1 MNQQRAK
8 DLLYRG
14 RAVYADLNN
23 GQRHRIIRF
32 EPKYCYSISGRKIN
46 LTSVLDFN

>member
-1 MNQQRAK
+1 MNHQRAK

-23 GQRHRIIRF
+23 GHRHRIITIGL
-32 EPKYCYSISGRKIN
+32 KYCHSISGRKIN
-46 LTSVLDFN
+46 LTSVLEFN